1 MTTVSRKQFQ
11 EAIDAALMPL
21 RETIPFD
28 AWVALRKV
36 GATATEFSVGTYREC
51 PLTLAGYLP
60 TSFWGARQFAY
71 TFDDQFEFGVDF
83 RVEG

>member
-1 MTTVSRKQFQ
+1 MTTVSRKKFQ

-36 GATATEFSVGTYREC
+36 GATATEFSVGTFGNC
-51 PLTLAGYLP
+51 PLTLAGYQAY
-60 TSFWGARQFAY
+60 SFPGALAFAFA
-71 TFDDQFEFGVDF
+71 FDDQFEFGFAF